1 MLLQDYVMITLMN
14 NIRLGSRIRNATNI
28 SQIGYYALDASEK
41 NKGINGTLAY
51 LIDQLTSALATE
63 RTRINQLASSGTTA
77 SDGELT
83 DIRIGFDGKTYTT
96 AGQAVRSQIQNY
108 RDISVGSSAPTQN
121 ITSVWLDT
129 NPDKQVEGFY
139 VPEIKDDTINS
150 TDTWSS
156 SKIQNAINAVTP
168 DVAVGESSPTSS
180 EKIWID
186 TNRLSEATSF
196 TVPEIKDDQTNATDT
211 WSSSK
216 IANEILNAKDDVLVG
231 ESGTKT
237 NTKLWIDT
245 SAASSASSF
254 TVPEIKDDQVNAT
267 DTWSSSKIQAM
278 FNAVNND
285 IYIGT
290 ANPTSGM
297 TKLWIDLSA
306 SQEYFWVPQIDDE
319 VTSVT
324 DTWSSSKIQSEL
336 NKIKQFVGMV

>member
-1 MLLQDYVMITLMN
+1 MN
-14 NIRLGSRIRNATNI
+14 NIRLGSRIRNTSNI
-28 SQIGYYALDASEK
+28 TQIGYYALDASEK

-63 RTRINQLASSGTTA
+63 RTRINQLSATGVQAT
-77 SDGELT
+77 DGELV
-83 DIRIGFDGKTYTT
+83 DIRIGFDGTSYTS

-108 RDISVGSSAPTQN
+108 RDVSVGTTAPTQG

-129 NPDKQVEGFY
+129 SPDKQVEGFY
-139 VPEIKDDTINS
+139 VPEIKDDTVNS

-156 SKIQNAINAVTP
+156 SKIQNAINAVAP
-168 DVAVGESSPTSS
+168 DVAVGTTTPTSG
-180 EKIWID
+180 EKVWID
-186 TNRLSEATSF
+186 TNKLSEAESF

-216 IANEILNAKDDVLVG
+216 IANEIANAKDDVLIG

-245 SAASSASSF
+245 SNASSASSF
-254 TVPEIKDDQVNAT
+254 TVPEIKDDQVNAV

-285 IYIGT
+285 IYVGT

-297 TKLWIDLSA
+297 TKLWIDLSTP
-306 SQEYFWVPQIDDE
+306 QEYFWVPQIDDE